1 MPDKVHDMKHFVF
14 IFFLIVSYPQAYGQD
29 NNFYSWKNETT
40 SGFSLFSSV
49 KEPEGYKRIAAN
61 SHSFSE
67 WLRNIPVKEGRPDV
81 LLYNGFKKDNQRAHH
96 LVIDIDTGTKD
107 LQQCADAVIRLRAEY
122 LYATD
127 QQDKISFNFTSGFK
141 CDFQKW
147 SQGYRP
153 RINGN
158 QVAWSKTASAD
169 SGYTSFK
176 KYLETIFIY
185 SGTQSLSSEM
195 RSKDLQT
202 IAPGDVFIRGGFP
215 GHAVIVMDVAVH
227 IKTGK
232 RIFLLAQSYMPAQD
246 IHILVNP
253 LDTKYSPWYS
263 ENFTEELITPE
274 WTFKKSELKEF

>member
-1 MPDKVHDMKHFVF
+1 MKRFVF
-14 IFFLIVSYPQAYGQD
+14 IFFLIVSYPLAYGQD
-29 NNFYSWKNETT
+29 NNFYSWKNETA

-49 KEPEGYKRIAAN
+49 KEPEGYKRIAAY
-61 SHSFSE
+61 SLSFSE

-81 LLYNGFKKDNQRAHH
+81 LLYNGFKKGNQRAHH

-127 QQDKISFNFTSGFK
+127 QRDKISFNFTSGFR
-141 CDFQKW
+141 CDFKKW

-158 QVAWSKTASAD
+158 QVAWTKTTAAD

-195 RSKDLQT
+195 RSKGIQT

-227 IKTGK
+227 AKTGE

-263 ENFTEELITPE
+263 ENFPEELITPE